1 MQREW
6 TGFYLDGRVA
16 SRQRATIH
24 LLPNGLYITTE
35 SGKTF
40 LWTYEDLHQ
49 TQGFYAGEQVRIEH
63 GGPIPEVLLV
73 ADAAFLFG
81 LYQLVPRLA
90 SRVHDPSRRRTR
102 GLLTLLAGV
111 AAIGIV
117 AVVFRWG
124 IPAVAAVAVPLV
136 PVPWEERLGQAIVQ
150 QVAPPE
156 RRCDDPILQGLLDEI
171 LGALTASVPHS
182 PYAFRVIVSDDPT
195 LNAFAAPGGS
205 IVLLRGLIERTATP
219 EEAAGVLAHEAQH
232 VLKRHSTRALLQHAS
247 AGLLVGTLTGDAG
260 GITAFGLDAARMV
273 GLLRYNRDHEAEADA
288 EGMRM
293 VLAAGIDPSGMIAF
307 YEVLAHEGPAVPGV
321 LEYTSSPPSTAQ
333 RIERL
338 RALAAGAPAPHT
350 SLGEAEEWV
359 TVRTR
364 CRAESHTPPPETT
377 PS

>member
-24 LLPNGLYITTE
+24 LLPNGLHITTE
-35 SGKTF
+35 SGKTL
-40 LWTYEDLHQ
+40 LWAYEDLRL

-73 ADAAFLFG
+73 ADAAFLSG

-90 SRVHDPSRRRTR
+90 SRLHDPSRRRTR
-102 GLLTLLAGV
+102 GLLTLAAAT

-124 IPAVAAVAVPLV
+124 IPAVAAIAAPFV
-136 PVPWEERLGQAIVQ
+136 PVSWEERLGQAVLEQ
-150 QVAPPE
+150 LAPPG
-156 RRCDDPILQGLLDEI
+156 RRCDDPILQQRLDEI
-171 LGALTASVPHS
+171 LAALTASAPHS
-182 PYAFRVIVSDDPT
+182 PYTFRVIVADDLT

-205 IVLLRGLIERTATP
+205 IVLLRGLLERTATP

-247 AGLLVGTLTGDAG
+247 TGLLVGALTGDAG
-260 GITAFGLDAARMV
+260 GITAFGLDTARTL
-273 GLLRYNRDHEAEADA
+273 GLLRYSRDHETEADA

-293 VLAAGIDPSGMIAF
+293 ILAAGIDPAGMIAF
-307 YEVLAHEGPAVPGV
+307 YDVLAHEESGVPD
-321 LEYTSSPPSTAQ
+321 LLQYFSTHPETAR

-338 RALAAGAPAPHT
+338 RALADGAPAPRT
-350 SLGEAEEWV
+350 SLGGAEEWV

-364 CRAESHTPPPETT
+364 CRAALSD
-377 PS
+377 PSPDALPS

>member
-6 TGFYLDGRVA
+6 TGFYLDCRVA

-24 LLPNGLYITTE
+24 LLPNGLHITTE
-35 SGKTF
+35 SGKTL

-49 TQGFYAGEQVRIEH
+49 TQGFYAGEQVRLEH
-63 GGPIPEVLLV
+63 GSPIPEVLLV
-73 ADAAFLFG
+73 ADAAFLSG

-90 SRVHDPSRRRTR
+90 SRLHDPSRRRTR
-102 GLLTLLAGV
+102 GLLTLLAAT

-124 IPAVAAVAVPLV
+124 IPAVAAVPLV

-150 QVAPPE
+150 QIAPPE
-156 RRCDDPILQGLLDEI
+156 RRCDDPILQRRLDEI

-232 VLKRHSTRALLQHAS
+232 VLKRHSTRTLLQHAS
-247 AGLLVGTLTGDAG
+247 TGLLVGALTGDAS
-260 GITAFGLDAARMV
+260 GIAAFGLDAARTL
-273 GLLRYNRDHEAEADA
+273 GLLRYSRDREAEADA

-293 VLAAGIDPSGMIAF
+293 ILAAGIDPAGMIAF
-307 YEVLAHEGPAVPGV
+307 YDVLAREGSAIPST
-321 LEYTSSPPSTAQ
+321 LQHFSTHPSTAQ

-350 SLGEAEEWV
+350 SLGKAEEWV
-359 TVRTR
+359 TLRTR
-364 CRAESHTPPPETT
+364 CRAEPAK
-377 PS
+377 PSPGAMPT